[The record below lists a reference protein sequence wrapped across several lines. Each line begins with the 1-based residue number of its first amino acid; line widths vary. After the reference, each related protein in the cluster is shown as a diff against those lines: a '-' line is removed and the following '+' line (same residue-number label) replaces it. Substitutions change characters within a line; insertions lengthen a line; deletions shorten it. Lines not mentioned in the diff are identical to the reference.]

1 MVTFWFQLLIPL
13 AVTFFSAPRKKFFWL
28 RLIVFLSAFTV
39 ITVFYSS
46 PSVIPFVHE
55 ETGYFLYYI
64 VCYLLAFSIAFIC
77 FDMPFL
83 KLFYL
88 IITAFLMQ
96 NFAHHVF
103 CLIMRISGV
112 SVGDEY
118 GKTAFL
124 ILLGGIY
131 CVVYTA
137 YYVLAIKKF
146 KLHEMDYVPK
156 ISLMIAFFFFLVM
169 ILLGIYVRH
178 INVAIQENQ
187 IVAIGYELYSVILI
201 TFILLMQFGVFNIG
215 KMHESNEELEMRIEQ
230 GSRYYEIAR
239 NNIDE
244 INMRCHDLKHQI
256 AGLKYMADDEQ
267 KSVISELENSVLV
280 YESLVKT
287 GNDALD
293 YVLTEKGIYCTT
305 KNINFTVIA
314 NGKLLNKMSYNDI
327 YVLFGNALDNAIESV
342 LKIDDVSRRVI
353 SLKIEERCGTTR
365 IHLENVLGQSPK
377 FSGGL
382 PESTKIGKGHGYGVK
397 SVKYIA
403 QKYGGNMTVR
413 TDGELFFLDIII
425 PHE

>member
-1 MVTFWFQLLIPL
+1 MITFWFQLLIPL
-13 AVTFFSAPRKKFFWL
+13 AVTFFCAPRRKYFIL
-28 RLIVFLSAFTV
+28 RFALALSAFTA
-39 ITVFYSS
+39 ITVLYSS
-46 PSVIPFVHE
+46 PSAIPFVGE
-55 ETGYFLYYI
+55 EAGYFLYYI
-64 VCYLLAFSIAFIC
+64 VCYLLAFALVWIC

-83 KLFYL
+83 KMFYL
-88 IITAFLMQ
+88 IITAFIIQ

-112 SVGDEY
+112 PVGEEY

-124 ILLGGIY
+124 VLLGVIY
-131 CVVYTA
+131 FVVYIA
-137 YYVLAIKKF
+137 YYILAIKKF
-146 KLHEMDYVPK
+146 RLHEMEYVPK
-156 ISLMIAFFFFLVM
+156 ISFMIAFFFFLVM
-169 ILLGIYVRH
+169 IMLGVYVRH

-187 IVAIGYELYSVILI
+187 IVAIGYEIYSVILI
-201 TFILLMQFGVFNIG
+201 TFIILMQFGIFNIG

-230 GSRYYEIAR
+230 SSRYYDIAR

-256 AGLKYMADDEQ
+256 AGLKYMADDER
-267 KSVISELENSVLV
+267 KDVISELENSVLV

-342 LKIDDVSRRVI
+342 LKIEDTSKRVI
-353 SLKIEERCGTTR
+353 SLKIEELCGTTR
-365 IHLENVLGQSPK
+365 IHIENVLGQNPK
-377 FSGGL
+377 FSGRLAGNHQKGKRTRL
-382 PESTKIGKGHGYGVK
+382 RSEEYKIHRRK
-397 SVKYIA
+397 
-403 QKYGGNMTVR
+403 VR
-413 TDGELFFLDIII
+413 R
-425 PHE
+425 